1 MSASRVEYGKNQ
13 TRKCIMVERRKH
25 NRYRLGVPVIFAWRD
40 TRQVQ
45 HEGLGLTRDV
55 SIRGAFVLTTS
66 PPALK
71 AKIKL
76 KAFFPPLGRGAVP
89 MRIRGEGRAVR
100 VEAIKHHN
108 APGGFAVVGE
118 RFVLRRG
125 EEY

>member
-13 TRKCIMVERRKH
+13 TRTCIMVERRKH
-25 NRYRLGVPVIFAWRD
+25 NRYRLRVPVIFSWQDA
-40 TRQVQ
+40 RQAQ
-45 HEGLGLTRDV
+45 HEGLGLTRDA

-71 AKIKL
+71 AKLKL
-76 KAFFPPLGRGAVP
+76 KAFFPPVGRGAVP
-89 MRIRGEGRAVR
+89 MRIHGEGRAVR
-100 VEAIKHHN
+100 VEAIKNHD
-108 APGGFAVVGE
+108 APKGFAVAGK